1 MERSAKED
9 DVKTCPLCGSREALV
24 IRWLPDINHCVH
36 EKTEVGCFKCE
47 KFFSEKEDRH
57 AIAAW
62 NLFVVEEIERIGKK
76 ESHIELYR
84 LLYEHSQAEKQ
95 AASLQTKIDN
105 YLEENISPTCDLKR
119 GDRFKVKEWPG
130 GGIWSVEKVYSAY
143 FWNTGPT
150 WIIDAINVLTN
161 GRLGEKHHEFLERDR
176 AKIEPIKPFWP
187 PTRWKQVIRGDNC
200 LYSNQSG
207 QILDVD
213 NSKRIAKINLNGET
227 IQVKSLSKLLL
238 PIQRFES
245 T

>member
-24 IRWLPDINHCVH
+24 IRWLPDINRNVH
-36 EKTEVGCFKCE
+36 EKTEVGCFKCK

-62 NLFVVEEIERIGKK
+62 NLFVVEEIDRIGK
-76 ESHIELYR
+76 EETHVELYR
-84 LLYEHSQAEKQ
+84 LLYACSQAEKQ
-95 AASLQTKIDN
+95 VTSIQTKIDN

-130 GGIWSVEKVYSAY
+130 GIWSVDKVYSAY

-150 WIIDAINVLTN
+150 WIINAINVLKN
-161 GRLGEKHHEFLERDR
+161 GRLGEEHHEFLERDR
-176 AKIEPIKPFWP
+176 AKIEPIKPFWSP
-187 PTRWKQVIRGDNC
+187 ARWNQVIKGDNC
-200 LYSNQSG
+200 LYLNQSG

-213 NSKRIAKINLNGET
+213 HSKHIAKINLNGED
-227 IQVKSLSKLLL
+227 IQVKSLRELLV
-238 PIQRFES
+238 PIKRVES